1 LAGKMS
7 MRIASI
13 ALAIILVLIPSFPA
27 LAEETST
34 GTITIT
40 MTTKTVLEIEL
51 NPTSW
56 GIGQVELNTE
66 YKTDPEKTWCTMTN
80 RGNCAVN
87 TYVKGMDAE
96 WVDYPSQKWTL
107 SDDKYNGEN
116 EYVLWY
122 WVGWTSGEYILI
134 KKAESGVG
142 AEFCPSLDVGDTNHK
157 KFGLKLLTPTSFYGG
172 REMKTTI
179 TVTAVAA

>member
-1 LAGKMS
+1 

-13 ALAIILVLIPSFPA
+13 ALAVILALLSSLPA

-56 GIGQVELNTE
+56 GIGPVELNTE
-66 YKTDPEKTWCTMTN
+66 YKTDPEKTWCAMTN
-80 RGNCAVN
+80 RGNCMVN
-87 TYVKGMDAE
+87 TYIKGEDAE

-107 SDDKYNGEN
+107 SNDENNGEN

-122 WVGWTSGEYILI
+122 WVGWTSGDYILI
-134 KKAESGVG
+134 TKDETGEGTEFYSGLG
-142 AEFCPSLDVGDTNHK
+142 MGEEK
-157 KFGLKLLTPTSFYGG
+157 KFGLKLLTPTFFYGG

-179 TVTAVAA
+179 TVSAVAA